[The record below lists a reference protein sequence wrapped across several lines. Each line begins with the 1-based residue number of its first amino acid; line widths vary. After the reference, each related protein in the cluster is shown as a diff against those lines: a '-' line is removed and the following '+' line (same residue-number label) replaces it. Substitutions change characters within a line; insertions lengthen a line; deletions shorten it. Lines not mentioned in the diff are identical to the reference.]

1 MPEEG
6 KDSTEDEARLSS
18 PLQHDPSSKDVTQK
32 KEIMKGAKIRA
43 QMKGS
48 NKSPPAKKT
57 KRSPGGRGKTVGKKR
72 KNGTA
77 HGRSG
82 GNASAKKAKSIK
94 ERRQQRKK
102 QELLSQKKEKSKA
115 SGGALPPPPGK
126 TGNIVCEVPL
136 TAGASDAP
144 DDGDFF
150 WEMEKV
156 VGRRVQRGRVEYLIR
171 WKGCPEDQNTWEPA
185 SNLCDTA
192 MSDALKYWR
201 EEKAKMKKREEDEQR
216 LFGGRDDGGAK
227 DSEPVAEDNSDA
239 GKMREASGAEA
250 AAAAASPA
258 EIYDVA
264 SAARV
269 ADASPPESMDTEEV
283 EEIEEEDPATLVA
296 PHELDALDARWEWT
310 DAEQVKFQDVE
321 RINVNDPN
329 ARKVVTEARVNGKP
343 LVLVGHVGWANF
355 AKRWLRRRRKEHAI
369 APTPAAPLMDVVDEG
384 GLDDSS
390 DRVKAVPTS
399 AARDGDKQQPS
410 EAHAEEEQQ
419 PEDGGVL
426 VDLTEAEAGAS
437 ESERKDQPDS
447 QDVSKDQPEVMDEE
461 PSGGGS
467 DLADGMSGG
476 HVEEDANVISNGD
489 VQDLQ
494 LGALPAE
501 RTKNEL
507 KATSE
512 AKSGAVKAPGM
523 TKSETNEQ
531 SKGSVQDCSQNETKD
546 LTEVKPMRAQNV
558 SGGDAKIQPESNQP
572 DEKNSQE
579 SNRSAEATPG
589 IAGDAASNVTPE
601 DSGGTSSKNRTEETG
616 SDNLLR
622 KEQCVVDRIEAKFS
636 DVANDEMSGNN
647 SDKVCSGTAPK
658 HGIKKSDSVI
668 ILQKDSN
675 VVDLTLSED
684 DGEEEE
690 SDLLDLSKPYELD
703 VTKMIEDIG
712 MEDVP
717 VVRRNYNESKPIH
730 GEIPA
735 GKFLKLCWPSTAM
748 ESAAQVTGN
757 PQSRGAKEGAVSSS
771 STHPKLYLHQ
781 WQFPLSDTAGRK
793 LCHQNTPLP
802 HDILG
807 EDLLRHWLDLPQCK
821 SDSPLQYLFM
831 GREETVSKLHRDNG
845 GLAISIAPIIGEKE
859 CVLVHRSDGSNCLY
873 HLEVKLEDFDL
884 HAYPLLSQARIW
896 KTVVK
901 PGEILLMPQ
910 GTYHQC
916 RNVTPC
922 LSYSRFH
929 LDTVNLL
936 PFLQSMIDGD
946 APEMEHGDVLWN
958 STSEL
963 IRKVDSLVDE
973 VQARV
978 KCDPPRPV
986 PKLDEKTAN
995 LVDTLR
1001 ELRNIVR
1008 EVARRTA
1015 VREAVKGTK
1024 AAGQGGG
1031 QSNASSGG
1039 TVHDWNILVDD
1050 VDMCLHEFRYRR
1062 VAKIPT
1068 FRPRRS
1074 KALQNALKGAVRGQ
1088 AKVEAGP
1095 IVAYNTN
1102 LDRAYLALRSA
1113 SVPSD
1118 ARSLDAT
1125 GIERLVKGSKVVAR
1139 LEQKRVKGTILQI
1152 EPALHAAYLSY
1163 EDYPSLYDE
1172 YQPYELLRVPT
1183 NYGGGGAEVRHEEV
1197 VPGLIVLNLVGEKKE
1212 VYRAVVQS
1220 TTCETMYKLLLDLG
1234 GCKIERWMTRRSI
1247 LERVGSVP
1255 TDDGE
1260 DLKDPDRVVSPD
1272 KLEGQK
1278 EAERAANLADNRKC
1292 PETADRVVTP
1302 SNGKDQKEAETVA
1315 NVADDSEAQKGT
1327 ERTVTTGDIEDKQEY
1342 ERATPDGIND
1352 MKVPAKCNG
1361 CSAQWEKD
1369 IDMKE
1374 EPLELRVEESKKA
1387 TNEVCHQVVEEND
1400 TEQQLR
1406 EQDEDSVSGST

>member
-6 KDSTEDEARLSS
+6 KDTSVDEARLPS
-18 PLQHDPSSKDVTQK
+18 PLQCDPSSIKDVPQK
-32 KEIMKGAKIRA
+32 KEIAKAATPKTKR
-43 QMKGS
+43 
-48 NKSPPAKKT
+48 PLTKKM
-57 KRSPGGRGKTVGKKR
+57 KRSPGRWGKNIGKKR

-77 HGRSG
+77 HGKSG

-102 QELLSQKKEKSKA
+102 QELLTRKNEKSKA
-115 SGGALPPPPGK
+115 SGGALSPPPGK
-126 TGNIVCEVPL
+126 TGNIVCAAPP

-201 EEKAKMKKREEDEQR
+201 EEKAKMKKREEDERR
-216 LFGGRDDGGAK
+216 LFGGGDDR
-227 DSEPVAEDNSDA
+227 AEDAEPIAENDGDA
-239 GKMREASGAEA
+239 KMREASAAE
-250 AAAAASPA
+250 AAAASPA
-258 EIYDVA
+258 GIADA
-264 SAARV
+264 TSPTGL
-269 ADASPPESMDTEEV
+269 ADASPPEPMDTEEV
-283 EEIEEEDPATLVA
+283 EENEEEDPSTLVA

-329 ARKVVTEARVNGKP
+329 ARKIVTEARVNGKP

-355 AKRWLRRRRKEHAI
+355 AKRWLRRRKEHASE
-369 APTPAAPLMDVVDEG
+369 PTPPVVDVFDEG
-384 GLDDSS
+384 GLDGGS
-390 DRVKAVPTS
+390 DRVEAVPTS
-399 AARDGDKQQPS
+399 AASDGDKEQPS
-410 EAHAEEEQQ
+410 KEHAEGEQQ
-419 PEDGGVL
+419 PEDRGFL
-426 VDLTEAEAGAS
+426 VDLTEAEACAS
-437 ESERKDQPDS
+437 EGERKDLPDS

-467 DLADGMSGG
+467 DLVDGMSGG
-476 HVEEDANVISNGD
+476 HADEDAIVVSNGD
-489 VQDLQ
+489 VRDLL
-494 LGALPAE
+494 LGALPEE

-512 AKSGAVKAPGM
+512 SESGAVNASYI
-523 TKSETNEQ
+523 TKNVTNEQ
-531 SKGSVQDCSQNETKD
+531 SKGSVQDCSQNEIKD
-546 LTEVKPMRAQNV
+546 LTEVKPLSAQNV
-558 SGGDAKIQPESNQP
+558 SQGEAKVHPESNQQ
-572 DEKNSQE
+572 DEKNLQQ
-579 SNRSAEATPG
+579 SNRSAETMPG
-589 IAGDAASNVTPE
+589 IAGDAASNGIPE
-601 DSGGTSSKNRTEETG
+601 ESGGTSSKNGADETG
-616 SDNLLR
+616 SR
-622 KEQCVVDRIEAKFS
+622 TEQCVVEQIEAKFS
-636 DVANDEMSGNN
+636 DVANDEMSGDN
-647 SDKVCSGTAPK
+647 SNKVCSGTAPK
-658 HGIKKSDSVI
+658 HGTRGPDAVI
-668 ILQKDSN
+668 VSQKDSN

-684 DGEEEE
+684 DGEEEGE
-690 SDLLDLSKPYELD
+690 NDLLLDLSKPYELD

-735 GKFLKLCWPSTAM
+735 GKFLKSCWPPTST
-748 ESAAQVTGN
+748 ESAAQVTCN
-757 PQSRGAKEGAVSSS
+757 AQSRGAKEGAVSSS

-831 GREETVSKLHRDNG
+831 GREETLSKLHRDNG
-845 GLAISIAPIIGEKE
+845 GLAISIAPIVGEKE

-873 HLEVKLEDFDL
+873 HLEAKLEDVDL

-936 PFLQSMIDGD
+936 SFLQSMIDGD

-958 STSEL
+958 CTSEL
-963 IRKVDSLVDE
+963 IRKVDSLVDQ

-1031 QSNASSGG
+1031 RSNASAGG

-1050 VDMCLHEFRYRR
+1050 VDMCLHEFHYRR

-1068 FRPRRS
+1068 FRPRRG
-1074 KALQNALKGAVRGQ
+1074 KALQNALKGGVGYRRAGGQ
-1088 AKVEAGP
+1088 MKVEAGP
-1095 IVAYNTN
+1095 IVAYNTD

-1118 ARSLDAT
+1118 ASGLDAT

-1152 EPALHAAYLSY
+1152 EPSLHAAYLSY

-1260 DLKDPDRVVSPD
+1260 DLKDPDREVSQD
-1272 KLEGQK
+1272 NLKDQK
-1278 EAERAANLADNRKC
+1278 EAERAVTPADNGKG
-1292 PETADRVVTP
+1292 PKMADRVVTP
-1302 SNGKDQKEAETVA
+1302 SNGEVEKEAETLA
-1315 NVADDSEAQKGT
+1315 NVTDDSEAQKRT
-1327 ERTVTTGDIEDKQEY
+1327 ERAVTPGDREDKQEY
-1342 ERATPDGIND
+1342 ERAMPDGIND
-1352 MKVPAKCNG
+1352 MKVSAKCNG
-1361 CSAQWEKD
+1361 CPAQWEED

-1374 EPLELRVEESKKA
+1374 EPLELQAEEESKKA
-1387 TNEVCHQVVEEND
+1387 PNGVCHQVVEEND
-1400 TEQQLR
+1400 TEQQNR
-1406 EQDEDSVSGST
+1406 VSGK